1 MQRTSAGAPFT
12 EAKVALS
19 ETRKVHLISPLCGG
33 SSLTQRFV
41 YEGSVPQI
49 SSLHSPQL
57 GGYTDGATT
66 SQRAQ
71 SRLGLHPVEAPSFLI
86 LVRSGK
92 RGEPNVRLQ
101 HEKKKTHLQAL

>member
-1 MQRTSAGAPFT
+1 MQMTSAKAPFT

-33 SSLTQRFV
+33 SSLTRRFV
-41 YEGSVPQI
+41 CEGSAPQVGD
-49 SSLHSPQL
+49 LHNLLL
-57 GGYTDGATT
+57 GEYTDGATT

-71 SRLGLHPVEAPSFLI
+71 SRLGLHPVEAQSFLI

-101 HEKKKTHLQAL
+101 HEKKKTHL